1 MPEITY
7 PNEIPWKLLAT
18 SRDMMDTDISD
29 REFPEKWKSSMAFF
43 CFEPEFDP
51 EVLSDRKIVYLK
63 VVCSVTGYQ
72 VDGNELGVDVERP
85 NEWDSRVY
93 ENFHDLIRDYY
104 PCYGAL
110 LHLAVFPKG
119 DNELTHFPH
128 IIDFEPKK
136 REMFE
141 VVTETG
147 EVMSRSLHALK
158 VNTGGTNTTSMET
171 IDVDKGWSFGTDFKY
186 KDTGGGIKLGSEYE
200 LGSKAMSQGQN
211 VNLRQIDASQEAKET
226 VSHTT
231 QLQQMYHLL
240 DSYHLGTNRALF
252 VITPRPHIVDQ
263 ELSVTNGPRRLEG
276 IQEFFL
282 VVAMPADST
291 GLCVVGQLE
300 TSHLHKQTRTET
312 TGTVEYET
320 GEFTQRINEKVI
332 NGLWEWLRHIKKRY
346 PIPVPGGYIIDRSR
360 GNGGYDETRIERN
373 DIDSHQVFVYDD
385 RIDVE
390 VTYGPDVP
398 GDDAKFTY
406 DYTVY
411 YKSTEPVSEPVRST
425 VAEIDLFMTGRYLEG
440 CLDFS
445 EFNYPSAFVPPENFR
460 IHSEYVVMEERLPR
474 RFIEIFKDMP
484 KIGMEPDKASSVR
497 QKLNELQFFVRDRSL
512 ASINNPNRYAYGQH
526 SIIDTDFALRT
537 MRLIRE
543 VNRYKQ
549 DDYITPI
556 HVTDEI
562 IKKIDDEE
570 KVKSLKQL
578 SRADIAKSNVF
589 TLSRWMGLTV
599 RDVIE
604 LKKSNIGIPT
614 LKARMQKK

>member
-1 MPEITY
+1 MGRTG
-7 PNEIPWKLLAT
+7 
-18 SRDMMDTDISD
+18 
-29 REFPEKWKSSMAFF
+29 AF
-43 CFEPEFDP
+43 
-51 EVLSDRKIVYLK
+51 
-63 VVCSVTGYQ
+63 
-72 VDGNELGVDVERP
+72 
-85 NEWDSRVY
+85 
-93 ENFHDLIRDYY
+93 Y

-119 DNELTHFPH
+119 DDELTRFPH

-158 VNTGGTNTTSMET
+158 VNTGGTSTTSMET
-171 IDVDKGWSFGTDFKY
+171 IDVDKGWSVGVEAKY
-186 KDTGGGIKLGSEYE
+186 RGTGGGIKLGSEYE
-200 LGSKAMSQGQN
+200 LGSKALTQGQN

-276 IQEFFL
+276 IQEFFF
-282 VVAMPADST
+282 VVAMPADSR

-312 TGTVEYET
+312 TGTTEYET
-320 GEFTQRINEKVI
+320 GEFTQRIDERII
-332 NGLWEWLRHIKKRY
+332 NGAGDWLRHIKKRY
-346 PIPVPGGYIIDRSR
+346 SIPVPGGYIIDRSR
-360 GNGGYDETRIERN
+360 GNGGYDETRIERD

-385 RIDVE
+385 RIEVE
-390 VTYGPDVP
+390 VTYGPDEP
-398 GDDAKFTY
+398 GDAAIFRY
-406 DYTVY
+406 DYTIY
-411 YKSTEPVSEPVRST
+411 YKSVEPVSEPVT
-425 VAEIDLFMTGRYLEG
+425 ATITEIDLFMTGRYLEG
-440 CLDFS
+440 CLDDL
-445 EFNYPSAFVPPENFR
+445 PTVFVPPPE
-460 IHSEYVVMEERLPR
+460 HLSEYVVMEETLPR
-474 RFIEIFKDMP
+474 RFTEIFNAIP
-484 KIGMEPDKASSVR
+484 EIGMKPDVAMSVR
-497 QKLNELQFFVRDRSL
+497 QGLNELQFLIRDRSL
-512 ASINNPNRYAYGQH
+512 ASINNPTRYASGQH

-537 MRLIRE
+537 LRVIRE
-543 VNRYKQ
+543 ENRYKQ
-549 DDYITPI
+549 DDYLTPI
-556 HVTDEI
+556 HVDDAL

-570 KVKSLKQL
+570 KVKSLKRL

-589 TLSRWMGLTV
+589 TLSHWTGLTV
-599 RDVIE
+599 KDVIE